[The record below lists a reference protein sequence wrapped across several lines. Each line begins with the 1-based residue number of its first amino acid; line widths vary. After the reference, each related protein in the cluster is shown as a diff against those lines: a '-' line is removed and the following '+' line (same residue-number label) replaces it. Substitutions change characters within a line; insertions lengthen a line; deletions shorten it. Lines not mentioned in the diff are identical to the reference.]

1 MKKLILTITIAAI
14 ASVASLQAGEG
25 KDCAK
30 ACDKA
35 TAKATECS
43 KTAKAAECTKTAKAT
58 ECSKTAKAAECTK
71 TAAGKSCC
79 ASKRANATA
88 KGATQLLAKR

>member
-25 KDCAK
+25 KECAK

-43 KTAKAAECTKTAKAT
+43 KTAKAAECTKTAKA
-58 ECSKTAKAAECTK
+58 AECTK
-71 TAAGKSCC
+71 TASAKSCC
-79 ASKRANATA
+79 AAKKTNVLA

>member
-25 KDCAK
+25 KECAK

-43 KTAKAAECTKTAKAT
+43 KTAKAAECTKTAKA
-58 ECSKTAKAAECTK
+58 AECTK
-71 TAAGKSCC
+71 TASAKSCC
-79 ASKRANATA
+79 AAKKTNVLA
-88 KGATQLLAKR
+88 KGATLLLAKR

>member
-1 MKKLILTITIAAI
+1 MKKLILTITIAAL

-25 KDCAK
+25 KECAK

-43 KTAKAAECTKTAKAT
+43 KTAKAT

-79 ASKRANATA
+79 AAKKTDATA

>member
-1 MKKLILTITIAAI
+1 MKKLILTLTVAAI

-25 KDCAK
+25 KECAK

-43 KTAKAAECTKTAKAT
+43 KTAKAAECAA
-58 ECSKTAKAAECTK
+58 TAKAAECAK
-71 TAAGKSCC
+71 SSCC
-79 ASKRANATA
+79 ASKKANATA
-88 KGATQLLAKR
+88 KGATQLMAKR